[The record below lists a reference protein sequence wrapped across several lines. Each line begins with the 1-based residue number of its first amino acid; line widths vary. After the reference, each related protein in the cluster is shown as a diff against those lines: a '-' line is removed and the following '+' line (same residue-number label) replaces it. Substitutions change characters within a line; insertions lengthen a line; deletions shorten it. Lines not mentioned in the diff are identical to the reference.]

1 MPRHSAEYQ
10 EILDE
15 HIVQRTMSMW
25 RKRKKPPTLKV
36 LNERI
41 DEYFAFCDENSLR
54 PGTEGLAQCI
64 GVVNKTLVRWS
75 QGLYC
80 TPEWASVCAAA
91 RQTINAYYEIGLT
104 SGTMPTIAAI
114 FALKATAGW
123 SDQESF
129 DAAVQ
134 REMIG
139 AEAVPYA
146 TPMELMEK
154 YTNLLESHDVEN
166 HSLHSADTDSDVV
179 YVSATDTDDRGSI

>member
-1 MPRHSAEYQ
+1 MAGKYV
-10 EILDE
+10 DE
-15 HIVQRTMSMW
+15 VVDEKAVQKTMMRW
-25 RKRKKPPTLKV
+25 RQRKKPVTLES
-36 LNERI
+36 LNKRI
-41 DEYFAFCDENSLR
+41 DEYFNFCDENSIQ
-54 PGTEGLAQCI
+54 PGNEGLSQCL
-64 GVVNKTLVRWS
+64 GVSTKTLVRWS
-75 QGLYC
+75 NGLHC

-154 YTNLLESHDVEN
+154 YTNLLESHESIEN
-166 HSLHSADTDSDVV
+166 PVIHSADTDGDVV
-179 YVSATDTDDRGSI
+179 YVSATDTDDRGGI